1 MLKVHLRKMNID
13 IKDIIN
19 DHILTSNNLLDLSD
33 LIEEIC
39 SLSLKTIQNGNTI
52 LLCGNGGS
60 ASDSIHI
67 SSELVGKFEKNRKA
81 ISSISL
87 SSNISNITAIAN
99 DFGFEHI
106 FSRQIEAIGKKGD
119 LLIAISTSGNSQNIL
134 NAINYAKLNGLTV
147 VAMTGENGGKI
158 NEIDCITLKVP
169 NSNVARI
176 QEMHILV
183 GHIISKYIEE
193 NINSL

>member
-1 MLKVHLRKMNID
+1 MKKKR
-13 IKDIIN
+13 
-19 DHILTSNNLLDLSD
+19 
-33 LIEEIC
+33 E
-39 SLSLKTIQNGNTI
+39 
-52 LLCGNGGS
+52 
-60 ASDSIHI
+60 
-67 SSELVGKFEKNRKA
+67 A

-147 VAMTGENGGKI
+147 VAMTGEDGGKI
-158 NEIDCITLKVP
+158 NEIDCIALKVP

-193 NINSL
+193 NINL

>member
-1 MLKVHLRKMNID
+1 MVHLRKMNID
-13 IKDIIN
+13 INEIIV
-19 DHILTSNNLLDLSD
+19 DHISTANKLLNHSK

-39 SLSLKTIQNGNTI
+39 SISLNTILRGNTI

-67 SSELVGKFEKNRKA
+67 SSELVGRFEKERKA

-87 SSNISNITAIAN
+87 SSNISNVTAIAN
-99 DFGFEHI
+99 DFGFEYI

-119 LLIAISTSGNSQNIL
+119 LLIAISTSGNSKNIL
-134 NAINYAKLNGLTV
+134 NAIECALLKGLNV
-147 VAMTGENGGKI
+147 VAFTGKDGGKI
-158 NEIDCITLKVP
+158 NAMDCTKLKIP
-169 NSNVARI
+169 SNNVARI

-193 NINSL
+193 NI

>member
-1 MLKVHLRKMNID
+1 MLRAHSRKMNID

-19 DHILTSNNLLDLSD
+19 DNILTANNLLDLSD

-67 SSELVGKFEKNRKA
+67 SSELVGKFEKKREA

-147 VAMTGENGGKI
+147 VAMTGEDGGRI
-158 NEIDCITLKVP
+158 NEIDCIALKVP

-193 NINSL
+193 NINL

>member
-1 MLKVHLRKMNID
+1 MLRVHLRKMNID
-13 IKDIIN
+13 IKEIIN
-19 DHILTSNNLLDLSD
+19 DHILTANNLLDLSD
-33 LIEEIC
+33 VIEEIC

-81 ISSISL
+81 IPSISL
-87 SSNISNITAIAN
+87 SSNISNLTAIAN
-99 DFGFEHI
+99 DFGFEYI

-134 NAINYAKLNGLTV
+134 NAINCAKLNGLTV
-147 VAMTGENGGKI
+147 VAMTGKDGGKI
-158 NEIDCITLKVP
+158 NEIDCITLKAP
-169 NSNVARI
+169 SSNVARV

>member
-1 MLKVHLRKMNID
+1 MLRVHLRKMNID
-13 IKDIIN
+13 IKEIIN
-19 DHILTSNNLLDLSD
+19 DHILTANNLLDFSD
-33 LIEEIC
+33 VIEEIC

-183 GHIISKYIEE
+183 RHIISKYIEE

>member
-1 MLKVHLRKMNID
+1 MLRAHSRKMNID

-19 DHILTSNNLLDLSD
+19 DNILTANNLLDSID

-67 SSELVGKFEKNRKA
+67 SSELVGKFEKKREA

-147 VAMTGENGGKI
+147 VAMTGEDGGKI
-158 NEIDCITLKVP
+158 NEIDCIALKVP

-193 NINSL
+193 NIDSL

>member
-1 MLKVHLRKMNID
+1 MLRVHLRKMNID
-13 IKDIIN
+13 IKEIIN
-19 DHILTSNNLLDLSD
+19 DHILTANNLLDFSD
-33 LIEEIC
+33 VIEEIC

-81 ISSISL
+81 IPSISL
-87 SSNISNITAIAN
+87 SSNTSNLTAIAN

>member
-1 MLKVHLRKMNID
+1 MLRVHLKKMNID

-19 DHILTSNNLLDLSD
+19 DHILTSNNLLDLSG

-106 FSRQIEAIGKKGD
+106 FSRQIEAIGRKGD

-147 VAMTGENGGKI
+147 VAMTGEDGGKI

-193 NINSL
+193 KIDSL

>member
-1 MLKVHLRKMNID
+1 MLRVHLRKMNID

-19 DHILTSNNLLDLSD
+19 DHILTANNLLDLSD
-33 LIEEIC
+33 VIEEIC

-81 ISSISL
+81 IPSISL
-87 SSNISNITAIAN
+87 SSNISNLTAIAN

-134 NAINYAKLNGLTV
+134 NAINCAQLNGLTV
-147 VAMTGENGGKI
+147 VAMTGEDGGKI
-158 NEIDCITLKVP
+158 SEIDCITLKAP
-169 NSNVARI
+169 SSNVARI

>member
-1 MLKVHLRKMNID
+1 MNID
-13 IKDIIN
+13 IKNIIN
-19 DHILTSNNLLDLSD
+19 DHILTANNLLDSSD
-33 LIEEIC
+33 VIEEIC

-81 ISSISL
+81 IPSISL
-87 SSNISNITAIAN
+87 SSNISNLTAIAN

-134 NAINYAKLNGLTV
+134 NAINCAKLNGLTV
-147 VAMTGENGGKI
+147 VAMTGADGGKI
-158 NEIDCITLKVP
+158 NEIDCIALKAP
-169 NSNVARI
+169 SSNVARV

>member
-1 MLKVHLRKMNID
+1 MLRVHLRKMNID
-13 IKDIIN
+13 IKEIIN
-19 DHILTSNNLLDLSD
+19 DHILTANNLIDLSD
-33 LIEEIC
+33 VIEEIC

-81 ISSISL
+81 VPSISL
-87 SSNISNITAIAN
+87 SSNISNLTAIAN
-99 DFGFEHI
+99 DFGFKHI
-106 FSRQIEAIGKKGD
+106 FSRQVEAIGKKGD

-134 NAINYAKLNGLTV
+134 NAINSAKLNGLNV
-147 VAMTGENGGKI
+147 VAMTGEDGGKI
-158 NEIDCITLKVP
+158 NEIDCITLKAP
-169 NSNVARI
+169 NSNVARV

>member
-1 MLKVHLRKMNID
+1 MLRVHLRKMNID
-13 IKDIIN
+13 IKDIVN
-19 DHILTSNNLLDLSD
+19 DHILTANNLLDLSD
-33 LIEEIC
+33 VIEEIC

-81 ISSISL
+81 IPSISL
-87 SSNISNITAIAN
+87 SSNISNLTAIAN

-106 FSRQIEAIGKKGD
+106 FSRQVEAIGKKGD

-134 NAINYAKLNGLTV
+134 NAIKYAKSNGLNV
-147 VAMTGENGGKI
+147 VAMTGNDGGRI
-158 NEIDCITLKVP
+158 NEIDCITLKTP

-193 NINSL
+193 NIDSL

>member
-1 MLKVHLRKMNID
+1 MLRVHLRKMNID

-19 DHILTSNNLLDLSD
+19 DHILTANNLLDLSD
-33 LIEEIC
+33 VIEEIC

-81 ISSISL
+81 VPSISL
-87 SSNISNITAIAN
+87 SSNISNLTAIAN

-106 FSRQIEAIGKKGD
+106 FSRQVEAIGKKGD

-134 NAINYAKLNGLTV
+134 NAINSAKLNGLNV
-147 VAMTGENGGKI
+147 VAMTGEDGGKI
-158 NEIDCITLKVP
+158 NEIDCITLKAP
-169 NSNVARI
+169 NSNVARV

>member
-1 MLKVHLRKMNID
+1 MLRVHLRKMNID

-19 DHILTSNNLLDLSD
+19 DHIRTANNLLDLSD
-33 LIEEIC
+33 VIEEIC

-81 ISSISL
+81 IPSISL
-87 SSNISNITAIAN
+87 SSNISNLTAIAN

-106 FSRQIEAIGKKGD
+106 FSRQIEAVGKKGD

-134 NAINYAKLNGLTV
+134 NAINYAKSNGLNV
-147 VAMTGENGGKI
+147 VAMTGDDGGKI
-158 NEIDCITLKVP
+158 NEIDCITLKAP

-193 NINSL
+193 KIDSL

>member
-39 SLSLKTIQNGNTI
+39 SLSLKTIQKGNTI

-193 NINSL
+193 NI

>member
-1 MLKVHLRKMNID
+1 MLRAHLKKMNID

-19 DHILTSNNLLDLSD
+19 DHILTVNNLLDLSD

-39 SLSLKTIQNGNTI
+39 YLSLKTIQNGNTI

-67 SSELVGKFEKNRKA
+67 SSELVGKFEKKRRA
-81 ISSISL
+81 IPSISL

-134 NAINYAKLNGLTV
+134 NAINYAKLNGLNV
-147 VAMTGENGGKI
+147 VAMTGEDGGKI
-158 NEIDCITLKVP
+158 NEIDCIALKVP

>member
-1 MLKVHLRKMNID
+1 MNID
-13 IKDIIN
+13 INDIIK
-19 DHILTSNNLLDLSD
+19 DHILTANNLLHHSE
-33 LIEEIC
+33 LIEKIC
-39 SLSLKTIQNGNTI
+39 SLSLKTIQSGNTI
-52 LLCGNGGS
+52 ILCGNGGS

-67 SSELVGKFEKNRKA
+67 SSELVGKFEKERKA
-81 ISSISL
+81 VPSISL
-87 SSNISNITAIAN
+87 SSNTSNLTAIAN

-134 NAINYAKLNGLTV
+134 NAINYANSNGLTV
-147 VAMTGENGGKI
+147 VAFTGEDGGKI
-158 NEIDCITLKVP
+158 NEIDCIKLKVP

-193 NINSL
+193 NI

>member
-1 MLKVHLRKMNID
+1 MLRVHLRKMNID
-13 IKDIIN
+13 IKEIIN
-19 DHILTSNNLLDLSD
+19 DHILTANNLLDLSD
-33 LIEEIC
+33 VIEEIC

-81 ISSISL
+81 VPSISL
-87 SSNISNITAIAN
+87 SSNISNLTAIAN

-106 FSRQIEAIGKKGD
+106 FSRQVEAIGKKGD

-134 NAINYAKLNGLTV
+134 NAINSAKLNGLNV
-147 VAMTGENGGKI
+147 VAMTGEDGGKI
-158 NEIDCITLKVP
+158 NEIDCITLKAP

>member
-1 MLKVHLRKMNID
+1 MLRAHSRKMNID

-19 DHILTSNNLLDLSD
+19 DNILTANNLLDLSD
-33 LIEEIC
+33 VIEEIC

-147 VAMTGENGGKI
+147 VAMTGEDGGKI

>member
-1 MLKVHLRKMNID
+1 MLRAHSRKMNID

-19 DHILTSNNLLDLSD
+19 DNILTANNLLDLSD

-67 SSELVGKFEKNRKA
+67 SSELVGKFEKKREA

-147 VAMTGENGGKI
+147 VAMTGEDGGKI
-158 NEIDCITLKVP
+158 NEIDCIALKVP

-193 NINSL
+193 NINL

>member
-1 MLKVHLRKMNID
+1 MLRVHLRKMNID

-19 DHILTSNNLLDLSD
+19 DHILTANNLLDLSD
-33 LIEEIC
+33 VIEEIC

-81 ISSISL
+81 IPSISL
-87 SSNISNITAIAN
+87 SSNISNLTAIAN

-134 NAINYAKLNGLTV
+134 NAINCAQLNGLTV
-147 VAMTGENGGKI
+147 VAMTGADGGKI
-158 NEIDCITLKVP
+158 NEIDCITLKAP
-169 NSNVARI
+169 SSNVARV

>member
-1 MLKVHLRKMNID
+1 MDLLRKMNID

-147 VAMTGENGGKI
+147 VAMTGADGGKI

>member
-1 MLKVHLRKMNID
+1 MLRVHLRKMNID

-19 DHILTSNNLLDLSD
+19 DHILTANNLIDLSD
-33 LIEEIC
+33 VIEEIC

-81 ISSISL
+81 VPSISL
-87 SSNISNITAIAN
+87 SSNISNLTAIAN

-106 FSRQIEAIGKKGD
+106 FSRQVEAIGKKGD

-134 NAINYAKLNGLTV
+134 NAINSAKLNGLNV
-147 VAMTGENGGKI
+147 VAMTGEDGGKI
-158 NEIDCITLKVP
+158 NEIDCITLKAP
-169 NSNVARI
+169 NSNVARV

>member
-147 VAMTGENGGKI
+147 VAMTGADGGKI

>member
-1 MLKVHLRKMNID
+1 MNID
-13 IKDIIN
+13 INDIIV
-19 DHILTSNNLLDLSD
+19 DHITTANKLLNHSK

-39 SLSLKTIQNGNTI
+39 SLSLNTILSGNTI

-67 SSELVGKFEKNRKA
+67 SSELVGRFEKERRA
-81 ISSISL
+81 VSSISL
-87 SSNISNITAIAN
+87 SSNTSNLTAIAN
-99 DFGFEHI
+99 DFGFEYI

-119 LLIAISTSGNSQNIL
+119 LLIAISTSGNSKNIL
-134 NAINYAKLNGLTV
+134 NAIECALLKGLTV
-147 VAMTGENGGKI
+147 VAFTGKNGGKI
-158 NEIDCITLKVP
+158 NAMDCIKLKIP
-169 NSNVARI
+169 SNNVARI

-193 NINSL
+193 NI

>member
-87 SSNISNITAIAN
+87 SSNISNLTAIAN

-147 VAMTGENGGKI
+147 VAMTGADGGKI